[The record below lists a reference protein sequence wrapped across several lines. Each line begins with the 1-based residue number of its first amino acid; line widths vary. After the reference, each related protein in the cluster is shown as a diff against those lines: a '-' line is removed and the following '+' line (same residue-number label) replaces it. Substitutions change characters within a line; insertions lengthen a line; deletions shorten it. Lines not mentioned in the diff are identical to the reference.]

1 MPRLRGFFANL
12 WVRGTGR
19 PTSIVLIPA
28 ITVLVSG
35 SIGFRGLMV
44 AAVGQT
50 DQGGDQFMQMFIVA
64 LAISAGLLV
73 SNTILRPKITL

>member
-1 MPRLRGFFANL
+1 LDEIDAMP
-12 WVRGTGR
+12 
-19 PTSIVLIPA
+19 SPA

-35 SIGFRGLMV
+35 SIGFRGMMV
-44 AAVGQT
+44 AAAGQA
-50 DQGGDQFMQMFIVA
+50 DQGVDQITQMFIVA

>member
-1 MPRLRGFFANL
+1 
-12 WVRGTGR
+12 
-19 PTSIVLIPA
+19 
-28 ITVLVSG
+28 
-35 SIGFRGLMV
+35 
-44 AAVGQT
+44 VGQT